1 MDCVLCSEP
10 LSEVASVTNEL
21 QKNIPM
27 AMGFLRHPLA
37 QHQLGSQ
44 QGVNRGSP
52 GALGH
57 FSLPFYQRNEK
68 LWLVCVFWS
77 SQQHLLLLSAA
88 MGQAILKENH
98 ALFGS
103 GILEWLR
110 WLLYFRVPH
119 GQQPRLGLQPSEV
132 RGLSG
137 AGFLAELAHMVIGW
151 DSVF

>member
-1 MDCVLCSEP
+1 MVGLCVLEQPAAPAAIICCYG
-10 LSEVASVTNEL
+10 T
-21 QKNIPM
+21 
-27 AMGFLRHPLA
+27 
-37 QHQLGSQ
+37 
-44 QGVNRGSP
+44 
-52 GALGH
+52 
-57 FSLPFYQRNEK
+57 SL
-68 LWLVCVFWS
+68 
-77 SQQHLLLLSAA
+77 
-88 MGQAILKENH
+88 LKEN

-137 AGFLAELAHMVIGW
+137 AGFSAELAHMVIGW